1 MARMVAR
8 FAVYALSVA
17 IVKTAANQR
26 LCTGQVE
33 DESMQTF
40 AKQQVHSLL
49 KVKTINLP
57 NGEPGSL
64 RPPFWIINIEE
75 RKLSTITPVRVYGTW
90 IR

>member
-1 MARMVAR
+1 MVAR

-17 IVKTAANQR
+17 IVK
-26 LCTGQVE
+26 
-33 DESMQTF
+33 M
-40 AKQQVHSLL
+40 L

-75 RKLSTITPVRVYGTW
+75 RKLSIITPARLYGTW
-90 IR
+90 TR